1 MKNQDLACGQIWK
14 GRVMALEAILPII
27 FFAVVATCTPGAAT
41 ALATASGASFG
52 FRRSV
57 PLLAGVGL
65 GLATLAA
72 AAASGLAGLLLAAP
86 SLHFLLKILGSAYL
100 LWLACQIG
108 LKGRPQ
114 GTTDLAAP
122 TSLVGGACLQWLNPK
137 AWAMTLGA
145 AASFATL
152 ASGPGHL
159 ALLLGAAF
167 GVTGILSMALWCT
180 AGLMLGKLLSSE
192 RQWRAL
198 NIALGLMLAGSIVPM
213 WRA

>member
-1 MKNQDLACGQIWK
+1 
-14 GRVMALEAILPII
+14 MALEAILPII
-27 FFAVVATCTPGAAT
+27 FFAVVATGTPGAAT

-57 PLLAGVGL
+57 PLLLGVGL
-65 GLATLAA
+65 GLATLSA

-86 SLHFLLKILGSAYL
+86 SLHLSLKIIGTAYL
-100 LWLACQIG
+100 LWLAFQIG
-108 LKGRPQ
+108 AKGRPQ
-114 GTTDLAAP
+114 GKADLAAP
-122 TSLVGGACLQWLNPK
+122 TSLVGGACLQWVNPK

-152 ASGPGHL
+152 ASGPGQL

-167 GVTGILSMALWCT
+167 GLTGILSMAVWCT
-180 AGLMLGKLLSSE
+180 AGLMLAKLLGSE
-192 RQWRAL
+192 RQWRVL
-198 NIALGLMLAGSIVPM
+198 NISLGLLLACSVLPM

>member
-1 MKNQDLACGQIWK
+1 MTLQSL
-14 GRVMALEAILPII
+14 LPILL
-27 FFAVVATCTPGAAT
+27 FAVVATTTPGAAT

-52 FRRSV
+52 FKRSV

-86 SLHFLLKILGSAYL
+86 FLHLFLKIAGSAYL
-100 LWLACQIG
+100 LWLATQIG
-108 LKGRPQ
+108 RKGRPHPA
-114 GTTDLAAP
+114 TDLAAP

-152 ASGPGHL
+152 ASGPGEL
-159 ALLLGAAF
+159 ALLLGTAF
-167 GVTGILSMALWCT
+167 GLTGILSMALWCT
-180 AGLMLGKLLSSE
+180 AGLMLSRLLQSDL
-192 RQWRAL
+192 QWRVL
-198 NIALGLMLAGSIVPM
+198 NISLGLLLAISIVPM

>member
-1 MKNQDLACGQIWK
+1 
-14 GRVMALEAILPII
+14 MALESMLPII
-27 FFAVVATCTPGAAT
+27 LFAVVATGTPGVST
-41 ALATASGASFG
+41 TLATASGASFG
-52 FRRSV
+52 FKRSV

-86 SLHFLLKILGSAYL
+86 FLDLFLKILGSAYL
-100 LWLACQIG
+100 LWLAIQIG
-108 LKGRPQ
+108 RKGRPHQ
-114 GTTDLAAP
+114 TADLAAP

-159 ALLLGAAF
+159 ALLLGTAF
-167 GVTGILSMALWCT
+167 GLTGILSMAVWCS
-180 AGLMLGKLLSSE
+180 AGLLLARLLRSD
-192 RQWRAL
+192 RQWRLL
-198 NIALGLMLAGSIVPM
+198 NISLGLLLAVSIVPM
-213 WRA
+213 WRP